1 VRGVLLTF
9 RSQDD
14 ELCGRLDPEYWHP
27 AYEEML
33 RDCRAPMR
41 PLGEFIEHITYGAI
55 VTGRSPE
62 PAQAGVLLLG
72 QGSLRASGVDAE
84 RAMRVAPDS
93 PYALERCLVRR
104 GDLLIARSGAG
115 SVAKNRLGVYH
126 DSEPGVVDCFVDLVR
141 LRGIEPDYVAAF
153 LRTRFGWAQIHR
165 LINGVGPANLS
176 FDEIRCGQAGPS
188 GSPEVSGPIVGPA
201 FAPSELWRT
210 GLEARPTRSF
220 RGPDGAPETG
230 SRSLRSCSENAMHS
244 LKRKLCFLSATP
256 ATPPSPLSLYG
267 TACQGFVVRRLGRRV
282 VPLSAAAL

>member
-176 FDEIRCGQAGPS
+176 FDEIRSLLVAEAS
-188 GSPEVSGPIVGPA
+188 A
-201 FAPSELWRT
+201 ELQRQVA
-210 GLEARPTRSF
+210 ERHA
-220 RGPDGAPETG
+220 
-230 SRSLRSCSENAMHS
+230 
-244 LKRKLCFLSATP
+244 
-256 ATPPSPLSLYG
+256 
-267 TACQGFVVRRLGRRV
+267 RRV
-282 VPLSAAAL
+282 LPLHRERDFEAADAAVRELIGAVEDALVKVADRCMR